1 MENKLKK
8 VESVVK
14 GMIETCTELAE
25 WHQIDEK
32 IVFSMVDVYNG
43 KIDSLKK
50 ILEVIEKK
58 EVVK

>member
-8 VESVVK
+8 VENTVK
-14 GMIETCTELAE
+14 GMIEICTELAE
-25 WHQIDEK
+25 WHKIDEK

-43 KIDSLKK
+43 KIDSLEK
-50 ILEVIEKK
+50 ILWVIEEK